1 MKIKLM
7 KKLVSFAAF
16 AFFALCLS
24 PVLSAQAASGEALK
38 EKYAETIPEN
48 IALAKVKTKLNIRSG
63 PGKSYPV
70 IGYMLPDAACYIE
83 SIDSNGWAKVKS
95 GEISGY
101 TLTTYLY
108 MEEEA
113 QERAVSTG
121 SLVAVVNA
129 DSVRMRSG
137 TSVSTSANIVE
148 VTDEGD
154 SFKLLADNISSS
166 DGGTLKWVKVSH
178 NGASR
183 YLAQKYTDIYYIF
196 NEAVNLQTENSV
208 SSSSLRSRIVSKS
221 NDYLGVPYV
230 WGGNSLTKGVDCSGF
245 VRELFEECG
254 VDISNIPRNSAAMA
268 VSSAGK
274 TVSRSKMQPGDW
286 VFYANSK
293 GTVNH
298 VALYIGNNKIIHASS
313 AHGKIVIGNV
323 DYRTIVKIRSF
334 LD

>member
-1 MKIKLM
+1 MKNKLM

-63 PGKSYPV
+63 PGKSYQV

-129 DSVRMRSG
+129 DA
-137 TSVSTSANIVE
+137 TVSKVTYRLTKLVE
-148 VTDEGD
+148 AGVAEKTQTTIP
-154 SFKLLADNISSS
+154 A
-166 DGGTLKWVKVSH
+166 
-178 NGASR
+178 
-183 YLAQKYTDIYYIF
+183 
-196 NEAVNLQTENSV
+196 TENSKARKV
-208 SSSSLRSRIVSKS
+208 QAYR
-221 NDYLGVPYV
+221 
-230 WGGNSLTKGVDCSGF
+230 
-245 VRELFEECG
+245 
-254 VDISNIPRNSAAMA
+254 A
-268 VSSAGK
+268 
-274 TVSRSKMQPGDW
+274 
-286 VFYANSK
+286 
-293 GTVNH
+293 
-298 VALYIGNNKIIHASS
+298 VALAE
-313 AHGKIVIGNV
+313 
-323 DYRTIVKIRSF
+323 
-334 LD
+334 